1 MENIHYGHYGS
12 YKITKKTQKIPNNFK
27 YCKHWEG
34 GLQWSFGK
42 LDASIAHWPMSLG
55 SLDMGIVIMQCKFER
70 IMEVLWLIN
79 I

>member
-1 MENIHYGHYGS
+1 
-12 YKITKKTQKIPNNFK
+12 
-27 YCKHWEG
+27 
-34 GLQWSFGK
+34 
-42 LDASIAHWPMSLG
+42 MSLG